1 MQTSLYVHVN
11 GLIRS
16 SGRFVDDISAQYFK
30 GIHRFT
36 PTIARARFHD
46 ELITL
51 GATPAADLSVL
62 LLCMCLVAP
71 DPESASDS
79 ASLQRLYL
87 AAKSILAQLQGAL
100 ATSIHLIQAGI
111 LLGICEYIQDEPN
124 TALSTIASSARMAYA
139 ARIHH
144 RALLSKPGADA
155 RDGLERLEA
164 RNTWWSVVIWER
176 YVSKGVGHT
185 VMCWAIPN
193 VKTND
198 CVVLS
203 C

>member
-16 SGRFVDDISAQYFK
+16 TGQFVDDISARYFK

-71 DPESASDS
+71 DPESTSDS
-79 ASLQRLYL
+79 ASVRKLYL
-87 AAKSILAQLQGAL
+87 AARSIFAQLQGVL
-100 ATSIHLIQAGI
+100 ATSVHLIQAGI
-111 LLGICEYIQDEPN
+111 LLAICEYIQDESD
-124 TALSTIASSARMAYA
+124 TALATLASCVRMAYA

-144 RALLSKPGADA
+144 RALPLEPGADA
-155 RDGLERLEA
+155 RAQVEGLEA
-164 RNTWWSVVIWER
+164 RNTWWSVAIWER
-176 YVSKGVGHT
+176 YVPNGSGYVS
-185 VMCWAIPN
+185 VCWALPN
-193 VKTND
+193 VKN
-198 CVVLS
+198 
-203 C
+203 